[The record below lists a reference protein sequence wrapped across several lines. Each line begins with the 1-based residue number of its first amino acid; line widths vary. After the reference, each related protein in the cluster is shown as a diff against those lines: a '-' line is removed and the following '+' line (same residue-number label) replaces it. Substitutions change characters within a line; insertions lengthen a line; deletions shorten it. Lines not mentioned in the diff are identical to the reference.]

1 MSMKVNYMAIIKRVV
16 STNFWDDDKV
26 SEQFTPEDKFFF
38 LYLMT
43 NPYTTQLGIYAV
55 SRKQMAFHLGYSVET
70 VDTLIDRFQN
80 VYGIIKYSNK
90 TREVAIKNYLRHSI
104 VKGGKPVEDLL
115 KKEISGVKD
124 KELLQWVYD
133 SLIEHNDLNE
143 SVLKIISF
151 LNQNQTKDDS
161 YHDSYHDSY
170 PFNPTMMNDNEN
182 EVSKKESNKKKNQS
196 YDEIFEDL
204 AVVPIVKNALIE
216 FIRHL
221 QANGTV
227 LINSRLEDIIIHL
240 DMLYGRDESTKVKYI
255 KDAISKGY
263 KRLPFEGE
271 E

>member
-1 MSMKVNYMAIIKRVV
+1 MATIKRVV

-133 SLIEHNDLNE
+133 NLIEHNDLNE

-151 LNQNQTKDDS
+151 INQNQTKD
-161 YHDSYHDSY
+161 DSYHDSY

-182 EVSKKESNKKKNQS
+182 DNENEISKKESNKEKKNQS
-196 YDEIFEDL
+196 YDELFENMG
-204 AVVPIVKNALIE
+204 VKPIVKEALIE

-221 QANGTV
+221 QANGTI
-227 LINSRLEDIIIHL
+227 LINSRLEDIIVGL
-240 DMLYGRDESTKVKYI
+240 DMRFMKDEAGKVKYI
-255 KDAISKGY
+255 NDAISKGY
-263 KRLPFEGE
+263 KRLPFEGQE
-271 E
+271 

>member
-1 MSMKVNYMAIIKRVV
+1 MATIKRVV

-143 SVLKIISF
+143 SVLKIISL
-151 LNQNQTKDDS
+151 LNQNQIKDDS
-161 YHDSYHDSY
+161 YHDSYHDSS
-170 PFNPTMMNDNEN
+170 PFNPTMMNDNENDNEN
-182 EVSKKESNKKKNQS
+182 EVSKKESNEEKKNQS
-196 YDEIFEDL
+196 YDEIFDEM
-204 AVVPIVKNALIE
+204 AVAPIVKNALIE

-221 QANGTV
+221 LVNGTV
-227 LINSRLEDIIIHL
+227 LINSRLEDIIVNL
-240 DMLYGRDESTKVKYI
+240 DMLYGRDESAKVKYI

>member
-1 MSMKVNYMAIIKRVV
+1 MATIKRVV

-133 SLIEHNDLNE
+133 NLIEHNDLNE

-182 EVSKKESNKKKNQS
+182 DNENEISKKECNKKKNQS
-196 YDEIFEDL
+196 YDELFEGMG
-204 AVVPIVKNALIE
+204 VKPIVKEALIE

-221 QANGTV
+221 QANGTI
-227 LINSRLEDIIIHL
+227 LINSRLEDIIVGL
-240 DMLYGRDESTKVKYI
+240 DMRFMKDEAGKVKYI
-255 KDAISKGY
+255 NDAISKGY

-271 E
+271 D